1 MSYNYKELVDALDEE
16 KIKNLL
22 DKLDIPWQDKGSHL
36 ICKTACHN
44 IDLDEASWKLYYYK
58 NNKFFYCYSSCQGM
72 SIFRFLRNYYEARQ
86 IEYDWYQDIYQVVR
100 DCSNFK
106 GVDGFVVEKY
116 KSLRDRY
123 EVKRKEKELPQYM
136 PHVLDCFVQTY
147 PQEWLDDGI
156 SKKTMDRFNI
166 SYSISQNKIIIP
178 HYDILGRL
186 VGIRG
191 RALNDWEV
199 ENIGKYAPIQVEG
212 IWYKHPLSMNL
223 YGLDRTYMNIRRNGV
238 CYLFESEKSV
248 LQMDGFSIPNCSAAV
263 CGSNFN
269 KYQLNILM
277 KFCAPSEIV
286 ICFDKE
292 ELPGEEKY
300 FNKLWNI
307 CQKYKQYC
315 NFSFVYDREG
325 LLNLKD
331 SPTDKGEEIFLQLLK
346 KRVRVK

>member
-1 MSYNYKELVDALDEE
+1 
-16 KIKNLL
+16 
-22 DKLDIPWQDKGSHL
+22 
-36 ICKTACHN
+36 
-44 IDLDEASWKLYYYK
+44 
-58 NNKFFYCYSSCQGM
+58 M
-72 SIFRFLRNYYEARQ
+72 SIFKFLKHYYETRQ
-86 IEYDWYQDIYQVVR
+86 IEYDWYQDIYEVVR

-136 PHVLDCFVQTY
+136 SHVLDCFVQTY

-212 IWYKHPLSMNL
+212 VWYKHPLSMNL
-223 YGLDRTYMNIRRNGV
+223 YGLDRTFMDIRRNGV

-248 LQMDGFSIPNCSAAV
+248 LQMDNFSIPNCSAAV

-315 NFSFVYDREG
+315 NFSFIYDREG

-331 SPTDKGEEIFLQLLK
+331 SPTDKGEEVFLQLLK

>member
-1 MSYNYKELVDALDEE
+1 MDYAEIISNLDTDSVIHLMTELGADRYD
-16 KIKNLL
+16 
-22 DKLDIPWQDKGSHL
+22 DKGDFV
-36 ICKTACHN
+36 IFPTICHN
-44 IDLDEASWKLYYYK
+44 LESSEASMKLYFYK
-58 NNKFFYCYSSCQGM
+58 KNKMFVCYTECGSM
-72 SIFRFLRNYYEARQ
+72 SIFKFLRTYYEERQ
-86 IEYDWYQDIYQVVR
+86 IEYDWYQDIYEVVCN
-100 DCSNFK
+100 CSSFK
-106 GVDGFVVEKY
+106 QKEGFIKPVY
-116 KSLRDRY
+116 KSLKERY
-123 EVKRKEKELPQYM
+123 SVARKEVQLPEYS
-136 PHVLDCFVQTY
+136 PNVLDCFIKY
-147 PQEWLDDGI
+147 YSPEWLNDGI
-156 SKKTMDRFNI
+156 SKLTMDKFNI

-178 HYDILGRL
+178 HYDIDGRL

-191 RALNDWEV
+191 RTLNEWEIDNV
-199 ENIGKYAPIQVEG
+199 GKYAPIQVEG
-212 IWYKHPLSMNL
+212 VWYKHPLSMNL
-223 YGLDRTYMNIRRNGV
+223 YGLNKTFMDIRRNGI

-248 LQMDGFSIPNCSAAV
+248 MQMDSFNMPNCSAAV

-315 NFSFVYDREG
+315 NFSFIYDRKG

-331 SPTDKGEEIFLQLLK
+331 SPTDKGEEVFLQLLK
-346 KRVRVK
+346 KRIKVI

>member
-1 MSYNYKELVDALDEE
+1 MDYEKIVESLDEN
-16 KIKNLL
+16 KIKQLL
-22 DKLDIPWQDKGSHL
+22 DKLDIPWQDKGNHL

-44 IDLDEASWKLYYYK
+44 VDLDEASWKLYYYK
-58 NNKFFYCYSSCQGM
+58 NNKIFYCYSSCQGM
-72 SIFRFLRNYYEARQ
+72 SIFKFLRNYYETRQ
-86 IEYDWYQDIYQVVR
+86 VEYDWYQDIYEVAR
-100 DCSNFK
+100 DCSNLRI
-106 GVDGFVVEKY
+106 DGFVVEKY

-223 YGLDRTYMNIRRNGV
+223 YGLDRTYMDIRRNGV

-315 NFSFVYDREG
+315 NFSFIYDREG

-331 SPTDKGEEIFLQLLK
+331 SPTDRGEGVFLQLLK

>member
-1 MSYNYKELVDALDEE
+1 MDYEKIVESLDEN
-16 KIKNLL
+16 KIKQLL
-22 DKLDIPWQDKGSHL
+22 DKLDIPWQDKGNHL

-44 IDLDEASWKLYYYK
+44 VDLDEASWKLYYYK
-58 NNKFFYCYSSCQGM
+58 NNKIFYCYSSCQGM
-72 SIFRFLRNYYEARQ
+72 SIFKFLRNYYETRQ
-86 IEYDWYQDIYQVVR
+86 IEYDWYQDIYEVAR
-100 DCSNFK
+100 DCSNLRI
-106 GVDGFVVEKY
+106 DGFVVEKY

-123 EVKRKEKELPQYM
+123 NIQRKEKELPAY
-136 PHVLDCFVQTY
+136 PFHVLDCFVHSY

-156 SKKTMDRFNI
+156 TKETMDRFNI

-178 HYDILGRL
+178 HYDIEGRL

-191 RALNDWEV
+191 RALNEWEV

-223 YGLDRTYMNIRRNGV
+223 YGLDVTWQNVRRNGI

-248 LQMDGFSIPNCSAAV
+248 MQLDAFGMENCSAAV

-277 KFCAPSEIV
+277 KHCAPSEIV

-292 ELPGEEKY
+292 EKPGEDKY
-300 FNKLWNI
+300 FNKLYDI
-307 CQKYKQYC
+307 CKKYSQYAQ
-315 NFSFVYDREG
+315 FSFIYDREG
-325 LLNLKD
+325 LLGMKD
-331 SPTDKGEEIFLQLLK
+331 SPTDRGEEVFKKLLE
-346 KRVRVK
+346 KRVRVQ

>member
-1 MSYNYKELVDALDEE
+1 MDYEEIISNLDVDSIISMME
-16 KIKNLL
+16 KLGADRHSDRGAYVVFPTI
-22 DKLDIPWQDKGSHL
+22 
-36 ICKTACHN
+36 CHN
-44 IDLDEASWKLYYYK
+44 IDASEASMKLYFYK
-58 NNKFFYCYSSCQGM
+58 DTKLFVCYTECGNM
-72 SIFRFLRNYYEARQ
+72 SIFKFLKHYYETRQ
-86 IEYDWYQDIYQVVR
+86 IEYDWYQDIYEVVR

-156 SKKTMDRFNI
+156 SKKTMERFNI

-212 IWYKHPLSMNL
+212 VWYKHPLSMNL
-223 YGLDRTYMNIRRNGV
+223 YGLDRTFMDIRRNGI

-248 LQMDGFSIPNCSAAV
+248 LQMDDFSIPNCSAAV

-315 NFSFVYDREG
+315 NFSFIYDREG

-331 SPTDKGEEIFLQLLK
+331 SPTDKGEEVFLQLLK
-346 KRVRVK
+346 KRVKVK